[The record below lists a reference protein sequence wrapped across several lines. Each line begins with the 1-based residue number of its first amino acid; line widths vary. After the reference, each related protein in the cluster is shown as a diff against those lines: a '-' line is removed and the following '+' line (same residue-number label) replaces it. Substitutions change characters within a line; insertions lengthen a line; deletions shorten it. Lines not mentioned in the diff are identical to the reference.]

1 MVLARVKGTAVA
13 GAKVDNLEGSKM
25 LLVELLQADE
35 DGLKNTKKHM
45 VAVDAVGA
53 GAEEIVVIIQGS
65 SARLTPGYKTSP
77 VDAVIVGIV
86 DTVTA
91 HGQSRQSVTQAES
104 AAP

>member
-1 MVLARVKGTAVA
+1 MIIARIKGTAVA
-13 GAKVDNLEGSKM
+13 AAKIENLAGSK
-25 LLVELLQADE
+25 LLVVELLEATQ
-35 DGLKNTKKHM
+35 DGLQSTKKHM

-53 GAEEIVVIIQGS
+53 GTDEVVVIVQGS

-91 HGQSRQSVTQAES
+91 FGQAV
-104 AAP
+104 AA